1 VHGQGMMQLIEIY
14 DPERGP
20 GPKQLP
26 QSAMDHSEMAA
37 APALLCN
44 IDDLNRS

>member
-1 VHGQGMMQLIEIY
+1 MHGQGMMQLIEIY
-14 DPERGP
+14 DPENGP

-26 QSAMDHSEMAA
+26 QSATDDSEMDA
-37 APALLCN
+37 APPLLCS